1 MTAEENWS
9 PRSQAARALGWIDQ
23 RTRAVT
29 PPIHPSSTFLRDPDN
44 QFRSGYSYARDS
56 NPTYDQ
62 AEALLCELEG
72 GAGAM
77 LFASG
82 MAAAGA
88 VFLSLRPGDHVLAPR
103 VMYWGLRRWLSEF
116 AVPWGLKVEFIE
128 MGDLAAVGAALRPGQ
143 TRLIWLETPANPL
156 WGISDIAAI
165 AELAHG
171 AGALV
176 AVDSTVATPVLSQPL
191 TLGADIVMHSATK
204 YLNGHSDMIGGALI
218 TARKDDY
225 WRGVAAIRHDGGA
238 ILGAFEAWL
247 LLRGMR
253 TLYPRVEAA
262 CRNAL
267 AVARHFQG
275 HEEVAQVSYPGLPG
289 APDHALAARQM
300 RGGFGG
306 MLSLRLKGGERQAV
320 AAAAKVKLWSR
331 ATSLGGVE
339 SVIEHRASI
348 EGPTSPVPADLLRLS
363 CGIEAAE
370 DLIADLETALGSG

>member
-62 AEALLCELEG
+62 AEALLCELER

-103 VMYWGLRRWLSEF
+103 VMYWGLRKWLLEF
-116 AVPWGLKVEFIE
+116 AVPWGLEVDFIE
-128 MGDLAAVGAALRPGQ
+128 MGDLAAVSAALRPGQ

-165 AELAHG
+165 AELAH
-171 AGALV
+171 
-176 AVDSTVATPVLSQPL
+176 
-191 TLGADIVMHSATK
+191 
-204 YLNGHSDMIGGALI
+204 
-218 TARKDDY
+218 
-225 WRGVAAIRHDGGA
+225 
-238 ILGAFEAWL
+238 
-247 LLRGMR
+247 
-253 TLYPRVEAA
+253 
-262 CRNAL
+262 
-267 AVARHFQG
+267 
-275 HEEVAQVSYPGLPG
+275 
-289 APDHALAARQM
+289 
-300 RGGFGG
+300 
-306 MLSLRLKGGERQAV
+306 
-320 AAAAKVKLWSR
+320 
-331 ATSLGGVE
+331 
-339 SVIEHRASI
+339 
-348 EGPTSPVPADLLRLS
+348 
-363 CGIEAAE
+363 
-370 DLIADLETALGSG
+370 

>member
-1 MTAEENWS
+1 MTEGEGWS

-29 PPIHPSSTFLRDPDN
+29 PSIHPSSTFLRDPDN

-62 AEALLCELEG
+62 AEALLCELER
-72 GAGAM
+72 GAAAM

-88 VFLSLRPGDHVLAPR
+88 VFLNLRPGDHVLAPR
-103 VMYWGLRRWLSEF
+103 VMYWGLRKWLMEF
-116 AVPWGLKVEFIE
+116 AVPWGLRVDFVE
-128 MGDLAAVGAALRPGQ
+128 MGDLAAVGAALQPGR
-143 TRLIWLETPANPL
+143 TRLIWLETPGNPL

-171 AGALV
+171 VGALV

-204 YLNGHSDMIGGALI
+204 YLNGHSDMVGGALI
-218 TARKDDY
+218 TARKDEY
-225 WRGVAAIRHDGGA
+225 WQGVADVRHDGGA

-253 TLYPRVEAA
+253 TLFPRVETA

-267 AVARHFQG
+267 AVAEHFHG
-275 HEEVAQVSYPGLPG
+275 HGAVAQVLYPGLPS

-306 MLSLRLKGGERQAV
+306 MLSIRLKAGESHAIAT
-320 AAAAKVKLWSR
+320 AARVKLWAR

-339 SVIEHRASI
+339 SLIEHRGSI
-348 EGPTSPVPADLLRLS
+348 EGPDTPVPLDLLRLS
-363 CGIEAAE
+363 CGIEAAD
-370 DLIADLETALGSG
+370 DLIADLETALQSG

>member
-1 MTAEENWS
+1 MSAENDWS
-9 PRSQAARALGWIDQ
+9 PRSQAARALGWID
-23 RTRAVT
+23 RETRAVT
-29 PPIHPSSTFLRDPDN
+29 PPIHPASTFLRDPDN
-44 QFRSGYSYARDS
+44 QYRSGYSYARDS

-88 VFLSLRPGDHVLAPR
+88 VFLNLRPGDHVLAPR
-103 VMYWGLRRWLSEF
+103 VMYWGLRKWLLEF
-116 AVPWGLKVEFIE
+116 AVPWGLDVDFID
-128 MGDLAAVGAALRPGQ
+128 MCDLAAIGAALRPGQ
-143 TRLIWLETPANPL
+143 SRLVWLETPANPL

-165 AELAHG
+165 AALAHD
-171 AGALV
+171 AGALL
-176 AVDSTVATPVLSQPL
+176 AVDSTVATPVLTQPL
-191 TLGADIVMHSATK
+191 ALGADIVMHSATK
-204 YLNGHSDMIGGALI
+204 YLNGHSDMIGGALVA
-218 TARKDDY
+218 ARRDEF
-225 WRGVAAIRHDGGA
+225 WQGLAAIRHDGGG

-253 TLYPRVEAA
+253 TLFPRVETA

-267 AVARHFQG
+267 AVAEHFHG
-275 HEEVAQVSYPGLPG
+275 HAEVAEVLYPGLPS

-306 MLSLRLKGGERQAV
+306 MLSLRLKGGEAQAV
-320 AAAAKVKLWSR
+320 AVAGAVKLWAR

-339 SVIEHRASI
+339 SLIEHRASI
-348 EGPTSPVPADLLRLS
+348 EGPDTPVPGDLLRLS
-363 CGIEAAE
+363 CGIEAAD
-370 DLIADLETALGSG
+370 DLIADLESALRTG